1 MHRIGMSLRQERQQD
16 KESVHNRK
24 EYTGKGQS
32 QKKTAT
38 VADTVECVMIST
50 VNCTV
55 FKSSENK
62 AKQKG

>member
-1 MHRIGMSLRQERQQD
+1 MSLRQERQQD

-32 QKKTAT
+32 QKKT